1 MKLKSFVRSAVSFLI
16 AAFFLYFAFRGTKA
30 ADLWQTLREVNYGWV
45 IALIPV
51 VVLSHWLRAVRWAHL
66 LAPIKSD
73 LSSRNLFSAVMIGYA
88 VNNILPRVGEIVRP
102 LVIGKLEKIPRSSAF
117 GTVVVERIIDFT
129 SFYFIVCIVLFLYP
143 HSLDPFIRNV
153 DSVRPWLLVASLLAC
168 VVFTVVFFKG
178 EALFKFL
185 AKLKRF
191 APASQQERLERIIDS
206 FLSGFRVAQMKD
218 RLGAIVIYSLLIWAL
233 YALGM
238 YVPFFA
244 FDSLAKIH
252 LDFGA
257 SVVLLTITS
266 IAWVLPAPGAM
277 GTYHSFLTVALVK
290 LYGVDSA
297 TALGFSIITH
307 ETGYLIVMAIGG
319 YYYFRDHFRV
329 SDVTTDSDN
338 LFTNQV

>member
-1 MKLKSFVRSAVSFLI
+1 MKLKSLARSAISFLI
-16 AAFFLYFAFRGTKA
+16 AGFFLYFAFRGTNA
-30 ADLWQTLREVNYGWV
+30 ADLWQALRTVKYGWV

-51 VVLSHWLRAVRWAHL
+51 VILSHWLRALRWAHL

-88 VNNILPRVGEIVRP
+88 VNNILPRVGEFVRP
-102 LVIGKLEKIPRSSAF
+102 LVIGKLEKIPKSSALA
-117 GTVVVERIIDFT
+117 TVVVERIIDFI

-143 HSLDPFIRNV
+143 HSLDPFVTNV
-153 DSVRPWLLVASLLAC
+153 EAARPWFLVASLLAC
-168 VVFTVVFFKG
+168 VAFTVVFFKA

-191 APASQQERLERIIDS
+191 APASQQERLDRIIDS
-206 FLSGFRVAQMKD
+206 FLSGFRVVQMKD
-218 RLGAIVIYSLLIWAL
+218 RLGAIVVYSLLIWAL
-233 YALGM
+233 YAVGM

-244 FDSLAKIH
+244 FDSLAKFN

-307 ETGYLIVMAIGG
+307 ETGYLIVMIIGG
-319 YYYFRDHFRV
+319 YYFFKDHFRV
-329 SDVTTDSDN
+329 SDVTTDSDTI
-338 LFTNQV
+338 LPKQV